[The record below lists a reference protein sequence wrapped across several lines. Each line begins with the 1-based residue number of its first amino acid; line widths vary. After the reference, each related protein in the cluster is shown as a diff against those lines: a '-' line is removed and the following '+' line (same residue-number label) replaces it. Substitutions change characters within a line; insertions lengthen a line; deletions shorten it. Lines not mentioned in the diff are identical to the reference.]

1 MSRGTGVPWTQL
13 SLDPS
18 APWLTFAGRERKRK
32 SATLVG
38 MTASLVCAACGVGG
52 VDGLEW
58 GTVSGEMKNLCVV
71 LVGTRNPLNVGA
83 VARAMSNFGAM
94 ELRTVRPYEK
104 AWREAKSAV
113 GAGELLA
120 RAKEFTNLA
129 EAVADCSL
137 VVGTTAV
144 GNREM
149 KHPLRGLEEGARLI
163 GKRMASGRVAVLFG
177 SEKWGLSNEDLS
189 YCHWLMR
196 IPTRVEHRSM
206 NLGQAAAVVMYEL
219 GRKGSRGGRGGRGG
233 KGGKGEEGLIE
244 GVRLK
249 ANASAGRQEFAEMET
264 VERVGEAL
272 LEALRKSGYIAARG
286 EATAEEKL
294 RRMLRRFSMEAA
306 DAEVLLGML
315 RKILW
320 KLERE

>member
-1 MSRGTGVPWTQL
+1 
-13 SLDPS
+13 
-18 APWLTFAGRERKRK
+18 
-32 SATLVG
+32 
-38 MTASLVCAACGVGG
+38 
-52 VDGLEW
+52 
-58 GTVSGEMKNLCVV
+58 MKNLCVV

-94 ELRTVRPYEK
+94 ELLAVRPYEK
-104 AWREAKSAV
+104 AWREARSAV

-120 RAKEFTNLA
+120 RAKEFLTLA

-149 KHPLRGLEEGARLI
+149 KHPLRGLAEGARLI
-163 GKRMASGRVAVLFG
+163 GKRMETGRVAVLFG

-196 IPTRVEHRSM
+196 IPTQVEHRSM
-206 NLGQAAAVVMYEL
+206 NLGQAAAVVMYEI
-219 GRKGSRGGRGGRGG
+219 GIRGG
-233 KGGKGEEGLIE
+233 KGSEGGQRLS
-244 GVRLK
+244 GHVRLE
-249 ANASAGRQEFAEMET
+249 ATAAGKKTGFAEMET
-264 VERVGEAL
+264 VERIGEAL
-272 LEALRKSGYIAARG
+272 LEALRKSGYVGARG

-306 DAEVLLGML
+306 DAEVLLGMMK
-315 RKILW
+315 KILW
-320 KLERE
+320 KLDQK

>member
-1 MSRGTGVPWTQL
+1 
-13 SLDPS
+13 
-18 APWLTFAGRERKRK
+18 
-32 SATLVG
+32 
-38 MTASLVCAACGVGG
+38 
-52 VDGLEW
+52 
-58 GTVSGEMKNLCVV
+58 MKNLCVV

-94 ELRTVRPYEK
+94 ELRAVRPYEK

-113 GAGELLA
+113 GAAELLA
-120 RAKEFTNLA
+120 RAKEFANVA

-149 KHPLRGLEEGARLI
+149 RHPLRGLEEGARLI
-163 GKRMASGRVAVLFG
+163 GKRMQAGRVAALFG

-219 GRKGSRGGRGGRGG
+219 GRAERKRTDNAETQRAQRRGEKPAPFKPKGAAPKSG
-233 KGGKGEEGLIE
+233 KRE
-244 GVRLK
+244 
-249 ANASAGRQEFAEMET
+249 EFAEMET
-264 VERVGEAL
+264 VDRIGEAL
-272 LEALRKSGYIAARG
+272 LEALRKSGYIAVRG

-306 DAEVLLGML
+306 DAEVLLGMV

-320 KLERE
+320 KLEQK

>member
-1 MSRGTGVPWTQL
+1 MR
-13 SLDPS
+13 
-18 APWLTFAGRERKRK
+18 
-32 SATLVG
+32 
-38 MTASLVCAACGVGG
+38 
-52 VDGLEW
+52 
-58 GTVSGEMKNLCVV
+58 NLCVV

-83 VARAMSNFGAM
+83 VARAMSNFGALD
-94 ELRTVRPYEK
+94 LRAVRPYGK

-120 RAKEFTNLA
+120 RAKEFANLA

-163 GKRMASGRVAVLFG
+163 GKRMTTGRVAVLFG

-206 NLGQAAAVVMYEL
+206 NLGQAAAVVMYEMS
-219 GRKGSRGGRGGRGG
+219 RPKRVNTEDTEKAQRTRRSKENSGS
-233 KGGKGEEGLIE
+233 
-244 GVRLK
+244 
-249 ANASAGRQEFAEMET
+249 EFAEMET
-264 VERVGEAL
+264 IERIGEAL
-272 LEALRKSGYIAARG
+272 LEALRKSGYIASRG
-286 EATAEEKL
+286 EATADEKL
-294 RRMLRRFSMEAA
+294 RRMLRRFRLQAA
-306 DAEVLLGML
+306 DAEVLLGMA

-320 KLERE
+320 KLAQK

>member
-1 MSRGTGVPWTQL
+1 
-13 SLDPS
+13 
-18 APWLTFAGRERKRK
+18 
-32 SATLVG
+32 
-38 MTASLVCAACGVGG
+38 
-52 VDGLEW
+52 
-58 GTVSGEMKNLCVV
+58 MKNLCLV

-94 ELRTVRPYEK
+94 ELRAVRPYGK

-120 RAKEFTNLA
+120 RAKEFATLA

-149 KHPLRGLEEGARLI
+149 KHPLRGLEKGSRLI
-163 GKRMASGRVAVLFG
+163 GKRLETGRVAVLFG

-206 NLGQAAAVVMYEL
+206 NLGQAAAVVMYEMARGEAVHSL
-219 GRKGSRGGRGGRGG
+219 KLKVQSKPKRKQKIGNG
-233 KGGKGEEGLIE
+233 KLNMEAETG
-244 GVRLK
+244 
-249 ANASAGRQEFAEMET
+249 FAEMET
-264 VERVGEAL
+264 VERIGEGL

-286 EATAEEKL
+286 EATAGEKL
-294 RRMLRRFSMEAA
+294 RRMLRRFSMESA
-306 DAEVLLGML
+306 DAKVFLGMV

-320 KLERE
+320 KLEQN